1 MAPLIR
7 WLTESSLLLLS
18 FLLSLLLSLAEVLIV
33 DAELAELSE
42 DLDGSVLLGN
52 LERSLSELCSWSLKD
67 VPASV
72 LSGGGLELVSGRIS
86 NVTLL
91 GLVSSSWE
99 EDQLALVAFKSL
111 HVQLKSLL
119 ISVVS
124 SMVNSDADGSGEGRA
139 DLGLGELLERETS
152 SVSDLR

>member
-1 MAPLIR
+1 VV
-7 WLTESSLLLLS
+7 
-18 FLLSLLLSLAEVLIV
+18 FLV

-42 DLDGSVLLGN
+42 DLHLSDLLGD
-52 LERSLSELCSWSLKD
+52 LLGSLSNLSGGLLND
-67 VPASV
+67 VLGGV
-72 LSGGGLELVSGRIS
+72 LSNGGLELVGSRIR

-91 GLVSSSWE
+91 GLALSSGE

-119 ISVVS
+119 IGVVS

-139 DLGLGELLERETS
+139 DLGLGELLEGEAS
-152 SVSDLR
+152 AVSHL

>member
-1 MAPLIR
+1 M
-7 WLTESSLLLLS
+7 
-18 FLLSLLLSLAEVLIV
+18 SLAEVLIV

-42 DLDGSVLLGN
+42 DLDGSVLLGD
-52 LERSLSELCSWSLKD
+52 LERSLSELSSGSLKD
-67 VPASV
+67 VLASV
-72 LSGGGLELVSGRIS
+72 LSGGSLELVSGRIS

-91 GLVSSSWE
+91 GLVSSSGE